1 MAATFKAA
9 SRYSSYDSRSST
21 SSSTELKLKPG
32 KSPVLGPPAASS
44 SSSSSR
50 ALVRSKA
57 SHLPSGAKNQ
67 NFADMVKRFMGK
79 KSSSAA
85 AAAARGKLGSA
96 NLVIP
101 VDIIAEDLKKG
112 VKGRNQ
118 LGVLPKKLFGGGLE
132 KKVKKESVKALTEI
146 KGGGGGNARTLAMVL
161 RSERE
166 LLSANKELEMEVAE
180 LKLMLEQKNR
190 EVEKLKDLCL
200 SQREEIKAL
209 KSAVLFPEVT
219 NNELQ
224 EQLEMQGTELRQAKM
239 IIPALQKQV
248 TSLTGQLQCLA
259 DDLAEVKADKYSA
272 KACFQHQIGGSPRTP
287 TYNHEEAANSLE
299 FSSSEGTAPGS
310 PDDLFLK
317 DMNPCLTPNDG
328 KTRSKEFEEE
338 PDYNS
343 SRYLGFSDGNVETYG
358 AGFNSCSRKL
368 SKSSDGCQ
376 KPYTSNQM
384 VRAGRR

>member
-1 MAATFKAA
+1 MAAAFKAA

-21 SSSTELKLKPG
+21 SSSAELKLKPG
-32 KSPVLGPPAASS
+32 KSSPALAPPASSSSS

-50 ALVRSKA
+50 ALVRAKA
-57 SHLPSGAKNQ
+57 PDLPSSGGAKNR

-79 KSSSAA
+79 KPSSAA
-85 AAAARGKLGSA
+85 AAAVASRGKLGSA

-101 VDIIAEDLKKG
+101 VDVIAEDLKKG
-112 VKGRNQ
+112 AKGRNQ
-118 LGVLPKKLFGGGLE
+118 LGVLPRKLFE
-132 KKVKKESVKALTEI
+132 KKVKKEGVKALTEV
-146 KGGGGGNARTLAMVL
+146 KGGGNNNARTLAMVL

-200 SQREEIKAL
+200 SQRVEIKAL

-224 EQLEMQGTELRQAKM
+224 EQLEKQGTELRQAKM

-259 DDLAEVKADKYSA
+259 DDIAEVKADKYSA
-272 KACFQHQIGGSPRTP
+272 KACFRHQTGSSPRTP
-287 TYNHEEAANSLE
+287 IYNHEEAANSLE
-299 FSSSEGTAPGS
+299 FSSSEATAPDS

-317 DMNPCLTPNDG
+317 DLNPCLTPNDG
-328 KTRSKEFEEE
+328 KTRSKDSPLFCR
-338 PDYNS
+338 NS
-343 SRYLGFSDGNVETYG
+343 KRN
-358 AGFNSCSRKL
+358 
-368 SKSSDGCQ
+368 
-376 KPYTSNQM
+376 
-384 VRAGRR
+384 

>member
-21 SSSTELKLKPG
+21 SSSTELKQKPG
-32 KSPVLGPPAASS
+32 KSPALAPASS

-50 ALVRSKA
+50 ALVRTKA
-57 SHLPSGAKNQ
+57 SDLPSGAKNR
-67 NFADMVKRFMGK
+67 NFADMVKKFMGK
-79 KSSSAA
+79 KSSSGAA
-85 AAAARGKLGSA
+85 SRGKLGSA

-101 VDIIAEDLKKG
+101 VDVIAEDLKKG
-112 VKGRNQ
+112 AKSRNQ

-132 KKVKKESVKALTEI
+132 KKVKKESVKALTEV
-146 KGGGGGNARTLAMVL
+146 KGGGINARTLAMVL
-161 RSERE
+161 RGERE

-200 SQREEIKAL
+200 SQRDEIKAL

-224 EQLEMQGTELRQAKM
+224 EQLEKQGTELRQAKM

-259 DDLAEVKADKYSA
+259 DDLAEVKADTYSA
-272 KACFQHQIGGSPRTP
+272 KACFQHQIGSSPRTP
-287 TYNHEEAANSLE
+287 IYNHEEAANSLQ
-299 FSSSEGTAPGS
+299 FSSSEATAPGS

-317 DMNPCLTPNDG
+317 DLNPCLTPNNG
-328 KTRSKEFEEE
+328 KTGSLEFKEELE
-338 PDYNS
+338 YSS
-343 SRYLGFSDGNVETYG
+343 SRCVGFSDGNIGTFYE
-358 AGFNSCSRKL
+358 AGFNPCPRKL
-368 SKSSDGCQ
+368 SKSSDCCQ
-376 KPYTSNQM
+376 KPCTTNRM
-384 VRAGRR
+384 ARAGRR

>member
-21 SSSTELKLKPG
+21 SSSTELKQKPG
-32 KSPVLGPPAASS
+32 KSPALAPA
-44 SSSSSR
+44 SSSR
-50 ALVRSKA
+50 ALVRAKS
-57 SHLPSGAKNQ
+57 SDLPSGAKNQ
-67 NFADMVKRFMGK
+67 NFADMVKRFMGR

-101 VDIIAEDLKKG
+101 VDVIAEDLKKG
-112 VKGRNQ
+112 AKGRNQ
-118 LGVLPKKLFGGGLE
+118 LGVLPKKLFGGGGLE
-132 KKVKKESVKALTEI
+132 KKAKKEGVKALTEV
-146 KGGGGGNARTLAMVL
+146 KGGGSNARTLAMVL

-166 LLSANKELEMEVAE
+166 LLSANKDLEMEVAE
-180 LKLMLEQKNR
+180 LKLTLEQKNR

-209 KSAVLFPEVT
+209 KSAVLFPDVT

-224 EQLEMQGTELRQAKM
+224 GQLEKQGTELRQAKM

-248 TSLTGQLQCLA
+248 SSLTGQLQCLA
-259 DDLAEVKADKYSA
+259 DDLAEVKADKFSA
-272 KACFQHQIGGSPRTP
+272 KARFQHQIGGSPRTP
-287 TYNHEEAANSLE
+287 IYNQEEAANSLE

-343 SRYLGFSDGNVETYG
+343 SRCLGFSDGNMETFYG
-358 AGFNSCSRKL
+358 AGFNLCPKKL
-368 SKSSDGCQ
+368 SRSSDGCQ
-376 KPYTSNQM
+376 KPCTSNRM
-384 VRAGRR
+384 AHTGRR